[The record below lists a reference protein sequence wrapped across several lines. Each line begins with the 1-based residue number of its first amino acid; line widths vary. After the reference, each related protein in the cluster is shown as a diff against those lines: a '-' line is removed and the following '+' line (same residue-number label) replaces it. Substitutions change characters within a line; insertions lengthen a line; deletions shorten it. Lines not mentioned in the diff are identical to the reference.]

1 MEECCAVCAEP
12 LEWVAYG
19 PCGHREVCFTCTARL
34 RFVLEDKRC
43 CICKQDCPCVFVTKA
58 LGDYTK
64 VLTDFK
70 VLQEQLDSKEKRQ
83 SGYWYERNVRGVFDD
98 EEPFRL
104 IDAMCRLYCSACEGI
119 VTAGEALPK
128 GGVKRGHIF
137 KSLELLRSHLFS
149 AHRLIMCELCLN
161 GRKVFICEQKLYT
174 RTQLEQHLVKGDSEV
189 DGNQEERAGFTGHP
203 MCDFCRRRF
212 YGETELY
219 GHMSTEH
226 YTCHLCQRA
235 RPGQFEYYRNYDDLE
250 MHFRN
255 DHVLCEHPDC
265 LAKKFVVFASQVEI
279 KQHNALTHGGTM
291 SRAQRNAALQ
301 IPVSFQYRRP
311 GQDSR
316 NDVGSRYP
324 SRHGGRDRSSF
335 SSSGRGLDDS
345 LDAAIQGSVQSA
357 LIENAIHES
366 AAMSA
371 SIESGAVGSRSSG
384 DAPDASSSFAVSD
397 IQDREGEIGVSRY
410 TSAVSGSSPSSL
422 INTAFPPLPGQSKA
436 MRRKAKL
443 RNQAPASMA
452 LLLSEGRGRGGVRVL
467 NMAEPRPTT
476 RGPVHPSKPATGVP
490 MRPSTANGDAT
501 SGVVTSTN
509 IGSTNQGP
517 IVQATRTEGE
527 GTLQG
532 LSGGANTNVGSTYC
546 GPTARGMR
554 DEGKGQVQGL
564 SAVSGSGPPPGADR
578 GEPRGV
584 SVSSGIGHVASPLAS
599 GDGSRAECVVQLN
612 MEEIRAANKA
622 LIKRIHTGLK
632 GDEKQFAD
640 FKYVSDRFQKGAM
653 SVREYNGHITRL
665 GLSYIVPELARLC
678 PDPLKQKELLEV
690 HRATVALDEAFP
702 PALSSTA
709 PSSQRGKDVVEHS
722 KILQREA
729 HTSLSMSS
737 STQLQG
743 QLTTQDMEVL
753 SRDGYRSLKGKS
765 KVEESRST
773 CGSACPAKASI
784 SNSERGADSLGV
796 DKRKKKI
803 SKFQRVRLGDGSA
816 ATDLDSPTVAPRGN
830 PAGIGRGAW
839 KNGGG
844 QRLVS
849 MVQAE

>member
-1 MEECCAVCAEP
+1 M
-12 LEWVAYG
+12 
-19 PCGHREVCFTCTARL
+19 
-34 RFVLEDKRC
+34 
-43 CICKQDCPCVFVTKA
+43 
-58 LGDYTK
+58 
-64 VLTDFK
+64 
-70 VLQEQLDSKEKRQ
+70 
-83 SGYWYERNVRGVFDD
+83 
-98 EEPFRL
+98 
-104 IDAMCRLYCSACEGI
+104 
-119 VTAGEALPK
+119 
-128 GGVKRGHIF
+128 
-137 KSLELLRSHLFS
+137 SH
-149 AHRLIMCELCLN
+149 
-161 GRKVFICEQKLYT
+161 
-174 RTQLEQHLVKGDSEV
+174 
-189 DGNQEERAGFTGHP
+189 
-203 MCDFCRRRF
+203 
-212 YGETELY
+212 
-219 GHMSTEH
+219 
-226 YTCHLCQRA
+226 
-235 RPGQFEYYRNYDDLE
+235 
-250 MHFRN
+250 
-255 DHVLCEHPDC
+255 
-265 LAKKFVVFASQVEI
+265 
-279 KQHNALTHGGTM
+279 
-291 SRAQRNAALQ
+291 AQRNAALQ

-316 NDVGSRYP
+316 NDVGSRFP

-384 DAPDASSSFAVSD
+384 DAPDASNSFAVSD

-410 TSAVSGSSPSSL
+410 ASAVSGSGPSSL

-490 MRPSTANGDAT
+490 IRPSTVNGDGT
-501 SGVVTSTN
+501 SGVVTRTN

-517 IVQATRTEGE
+517 IVQATRIEGE
-527 GTLQG
+527 GKLQG
-532 LSGGANTNVGSTYC
+532 LSGGANANVGSTYC
-546 GPTARGMR
+546 GPMAGGMR

-578 GEPRGV
+578 GEPGGV

-599 GDGSRAECVVQLN
+599 GDGGGAECVVQLN

-622 LIKRIHTGLK
+622 LIKRIHTALK
-632 GDEKQFAD
+632 DDEKQFAD
-640 FKYVSDRFQKGAM
+640 FKYVSDQFRKGAM
-653 SVREYNGHITRL
+653 SVREYNGHISRL
-665 GLSYIVPELARLC
+665 GLSNIVPELARLC

-709 PSSQRGKDVVEHS
+709 PSSQRGKDAVEHS
-722 KILQREA
+722 KILEREA
-729 HTSLSMSS
+729 HASSSMSS

-743 QLTTQDMEVL
+743 QLTTQDVEVL

-765 KVEESRST
+765 KVEESRSST
-773 CGSACPAKASI
+773 LATEKWMMEDSGSKQSPLPQVLVKATHSTVGSNDNSFVGWTCAYCTLINQAGSLECAACGSACPAKASI
-784 SNSERGADSLGV
+784 SNSERGADSVGV

-816 ATDLDSPTVAPRGN
+816 ATDLDSPTVVPRGN
-830 PAGIGRGAW
+830 AAGIGRGAW

-849 MVQAE
+849 MVQAEAIADAAWDCK